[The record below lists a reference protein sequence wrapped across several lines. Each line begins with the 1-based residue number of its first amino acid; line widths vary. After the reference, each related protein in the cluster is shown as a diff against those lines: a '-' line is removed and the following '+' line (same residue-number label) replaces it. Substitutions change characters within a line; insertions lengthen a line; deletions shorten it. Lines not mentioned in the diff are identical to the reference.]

1 MLPKPTEDVKTVDS
15 AGWSAL
21 HHAIDSSSW
30 TARAQKAAECLAKRT
45 PIDILN
51 TKTSGSQP
59 CGYSCLHFACDGS
72 DRDFLRRD
80 LAQKLIEAKAELESR
95 DSKGNT
101 PLLLAS
107 GTGVSDLVKL
117 LIASNAHV
125 GATNNNGC
133 GALQKALGH
142 SLHVANIL
150 RRAGAPSTNRQGPW
164 PRGRT
169 SFMSVHVSIFIFLD
183 NGSRALGAVKR
194 GGFLVIVGAR
204 ALGRENLKIDKC
216 TYVLS
221 TSVRFP
227 RNEDCQRGH
236 ASA

>member
-1 MLPKPTEDVKTVDS
+1 M
-15 AGWSAL
+15 
-21 HHAIDSSSW
+21 
-30 TARAQKAAECLAKRT
+30 
-45 PIDILN
+45 
-51 TKTSGSQP
+51 
-59 CGYSCLHFACDGS
+59 
-72 DRDFLRRD
+72 
-80 LAQKLIEAKAELESR
+80 
-95 DSKGNT
+95 
-101 PLLLAS
+101 
-107 GTGVSDLVKL
+107 
-117 LIASNAHV
+117 IASNAHV

-204 ALGRENLKIDKC
+204 ALGHDNSKIDKC

-227 RNEDCQRGH
+227 RNGRGADTRERERSAQGPLYAEPSKAPAAQSATGSVAVDVTLQAVAQRLH
-236 ASA
+236 LWFAPNPAHTYVRNDLSFPSFVVWTPPQACN